1 MGATVSVVAKPV
13 EERGPRLS
21 ASTRRK
27 IVHGG
32 FIFLVVS
39 YVSVL
44 ILGPLI
50 GIAWAGIKAGWSTIV
65 STVTEP
71 DVLHAYLL
79 SGIITV
85 ITVIVTAVFGVVVA
99 LVLTRDRFPGKRI
112 MSATVDL
119 PLAVSPV
126 IVGLM
131 AVILFG
137 RGGWFEPWFAAHGIQ
152 IVFAIPSMVIV
163 TIFIC
168 LPFVIREVTPVLLE
182 LGTSEEEAARTLG
195 ASSMQTFFR
204 VTLKNIRW
212 GLLYGI
218 ALSTARSIGEIGAV
232 LIVSG
237 QITGRTE
244 TATLIVLRFFDQYQ
258 DASAYIVALSLALV
272 SILLLTGIEIFKRRE
287 ERELQ
292 R

>member
-1 MGATVSVVAKPV
+1 MSAVAKPV

-50 GIAWAGIKAGWSTIV
+50 GIAWAGIKAGWSTIA
-65 STVTEP
+65 STLTEP

-112 MSATVDL
+112 MSAVVDL

-137 RGGWFEPWFAAHGIQ
+137 RGGWFEPWFSAHGIS
-152 IVFAIPSMVIV
+152 IIFAIPSMVIV
-163 TIFIC
+163 TIFISI
-168 LPFVIREVTPVLLE
+168 PFVIREVTPVLLE

-218 ALSTARSIGEIGAV
+218 ALSAARSIGEIGAV

-237 QITGRTE
+237 QITGKTE

-258 DASAYIVALSLALV
+258 DASGYIVALSLALV

>member
-13 EERGPRLS
+13 EERGPRLL

-258 DASAYIVALSLALV
+258 DASGYIVALSLALV

>member
-1 MGATVSVVAKPV
+1 VSAVAKPV

-50 GIAWAGIKAGWSTIV
+50 GIAWAGIKAGWSTIA
-65 STVTEP
+65 STLTEP

-85 ITVIVTAVFGVVVA
+85 ITVIVTAVFGVIVA

-112 MSATVDL
+112 MSAVVDL

-137 RGGWFEPWFAAHGIQ
+137 RGGWFEPWFSAHGIS
-152 IVFAIPSMVIV
+152 IIFAIPSMVIV

-168 LPFVIREVTPVLLE
+168 IPFVIREVTPVLLE

-195 ASSMQTFFR
+195 ASSTQTFFR

-237 QITGRTE
+237 QITGKTE

-258 DASAYIVALSLALV
+258 DASGYIVALSLALV